1 MVIEVGAEVGSGTP
15 VLGTLARVLVVR
27 LGPMGTLTQVLNVG
41 LGGRG
46 TRRCAVAARSVRI
59 RPPDPTRPSFAT
71 NCEDTPSR
79 PHATT
84 TPYDP
89 SPPRRATTTHVTTQV
104 KTLWSPIA
112 LYSIQNL

>member
-27 LGPMGTLTQVLNVG
+27 LGPMGTLTQVQ
-41 LGGRG
+41 
-46 TRRCAVAARSVRI
+46 
-59 RPPDPTRPSFAT
+59 
-71 NCEDTPSR
+71 DTPSR

-89 SPPRRATTTHVTTQV
+89 SPPRRATTTHDTTQV
-104 KTLWSPIA
+104 KTPMSPFA
-112 LYSIQNL
+112 LY